1 MDKTGKKLKSAWS
14 GPVAG
19 LRCAAIYSGGKD
31 GHLALLRA
39 MGAGAAVSCL
49 VTIDGGPR
57 HASFFHDLR
66 KVPLLRAHA
75 RLMGLPLAVCP
86 PAGFA
91 PKEAGLAGAL
101 RLLARAAGRRGFDL
115 LVSGASDLDDAG
127 GAADFRSVGAG
138 LGLRVETPAAALD
151 VPDAV
156 VECARLGVKAVIVG
170 TERAVDP
177 RWLGREFGLEFCEYI
192 LRLRARGVKVDGND
206 FQTLV
211 TDSPAFSAPVELL
224 STRALRL
231 RDRSLLKVLS
241 FRAGRAVV
249 TNAV

>member
-1 MDKTGKKLKSAWS
+1 MARVLGLLKE
-14 GPVAG
+14 AG
-19 LRCAAIYSGGKD
+19 LSGVG
-31 GHLALLRA
+31 GAVIATPILTSVFGTSQVVAQGLSLAL
-39 MGAGAAVSCL
+39 AAPSTGVTL
-49 VTIDGGPR
+49 VTYAL
-57 HASFFHDLR
+57 HHQVNWSL
-66 KVPLLRAHA
+66 
-75 RLMGLPLAVCP
+75 GLPLAVCP

-101 RLLARAAGRRGFDL
+101 RLLARAAGRKGFDF

-127 GAADFRSVGAG
+127 GAADFRRVGAG

-177 RWLGREFGLEFCEYI
+177 RWLGREFGMEFCEYI

-224 STRALRL
+224 RTRPVRL
-231 RDRSLLKVLS
+231 RDRCLLKVLS